1 MAPAEASGS
10 AEDDEPVAVGAAFGS
25 DEEHAA
31 YAVEDGAKVAY
42 AQNFPYVEASG
53 SAVASVGVG
62 DMNHAGASADAVD
75 AESDEGV
82 ERIAYVGDES
92 HTSVVEAF
100 DHLETDSCPSAWDLR
115 SQSIS
120 CNSCYPYEAY

>member
-42 AQNFPYVEASG
+42 AQNFPYVEAFG

-82 ERIAYVGDES
+82 ERIAYVGD
-92 HTSVVEAF
+92 TFVVEAF
-100 DHLETDSCPSAWDLR
+100 DRLETDSCPSAWDLR
-115 SQSIS
+115 SQGIS